1 MARSKTSGRSPN
13 RVVLYA
19 RVSTTEQA
27 ERDLSLPAQIAAMR
41 EYATRRGLEIV
52 QEYVEAG
59 ASGTDD
65 NRKVFQQMIASVNNA
80 SSDVSSVLVYHSSR
94 FMRNVAKASVY
105 KERLRRSGVRVLAIR
120 QETSDD
126 PSGHLLETVQ
136 QAIDQYE
143 SEVNGERTSAAMRQC
158 AEQGYFPGGITPYG
172 FTKRKVAHGSVQRS
186 LLVHEPQE
194 AEVVREIL
202 RLYIAGSGG
211 KSVARQL
218 NQRGLYK
225 RDGKPWTKVAV
236 LKVIEQ
242 PAIAGVYHWGRL
254 ARKAGTDQD
263 PVNIPVESIVM
274 PEIYAAAQRVRAQKD
289 PVVNPGR
296 TTSSPM
302 LLAGL
307 VSCAKCGASYQL
319 ETSGKKSRNASFQYR
334 YYNCRSATRAGA
346 EKCAG
351 YRIPEA
357 ALDRAVL
364 EHVADRVFTENRCRK
379 LLTDLSERAAA
390 TRATS
395 VDDRARRKRELTDVE
410 RRIARWELAFEDGT
424 LDARDGGDR
433 IRQLRQR
440 RSDLQR
446 ELTASAAVDPP
457 ARLYTRASVQA
468 FGQRLRTLLL
478 GNDPSL
484 ARTYLRFLVDRIE
497 IRDTDVTVLARP
509 EAAVRLMSGQEPAAG
524 TVLTTP
530 DAFSHHGTSWLR
542 RRDSN
547 P

>member
-1 MARSKTSGRSPN
+1 
-13 RVVLYA
+13 
-19 RVSTTEQA
+19 
-27 ERDLSLPAQIAAMR
+27 MR
-41 EYATRRGLEIV
+41 EYAKRRGLEIV
-52 QEYVEAG
+52 DEYVEAG

-65 NRKVFQQMIASVNNA
+65 NRKVFQQMIASVSNA

-105 KERLRRSGVRVLAIR
+105 KERLRRGGVRVLAIR

-172 FTKRKVAHGSVQRS
+172 FTKKKVQHGAAERA
-186 LLVHEPQE
+186 LLVHEPHE

-225 RDGKPWTKVAV
+225 RDGAQWTKAAV
-236 LKVIEQ
+236 LKVMEQ

-254 ARKAGTDQD
+254 ARTVGTDQD
-263 PVNIPVESIVM
+263 AVHIAVEPIVM
-274 PEIYAAAQRVRAQKD
+274 PEIYAAAQRLRAQKD
-289 PVVNPGR
+289 PQVNPGR

-307 VSCAKCGASYQL
+307 VRCGHCGAAYQL

-364 EHVADRVFTENRCRK
+364 EHLSEHVFTEDRCRK
-379 LLTDLSERAAA
+379 LLTDLGERAAA

-395 VDDRARRKRELTDVE
+395 ADDRARRKRELADVE
-410 RRIARWELAFEDGT
+410 RRIGRWEVAFEDGT

-440 RSDLQR
+440 RGDLQR
-446 ELTASAAVDPP
+446 ELATAAGGEPP
-457 ARLYTRASVQA
+457 AHLYTRASVQA
-468 FGQRLRTLLL
+468 FGQRLRALLL
-478 GNDPSL
+478 GEDHSL
-484 ARTYLRFLVDRIE
+484 ARTYLRFLVDGIE

-509 EAAVRLMSGQEPAAG
+509 EAAARMMSGQEPAEG
-524 TVLTTP
+524 QVLTTP
-530 DAFSHHGTSWLR
+530 DAFSHYGTSWLR

-547 P
+547 PRPGG